1 VKNWLKISYNR
12 NLIFVLFFLVL
23 INVFAVLSDNNL
35 LIQVTKPLFI
45 PFLFMY
51 YLIKNKYINTVM
63 IMFLVFS
70 FLGDFSSVLFSNP
83 LMGNLSSLFY
93 CISYFSLAYAA
104 VSRIRIF
111 NIDRVVAI
119 SLLLVF
125 SINAYLMYQ
134 LFLVLQIKIPDAN
147 EVAIFGVKGIALM
160 ALAFMA
166 FATYLSKDSRASI
179 LFLSTALCFVFA
191 DVLYYISNYYVYHY
205 TFVVLEKTLH
215 LLGLFFLFNYIIE
228 YNRKRKKRLV
238 LGNTSTNEHIVI

>member
-1 VKNWLKISYNR
+1 
-12 NLIFVLFFLVL
+12 
-23 INVFAVLSDNNL
+23 
-35 LIQVTKPLFI
+35 
-45 PFLFMY
+45 
-51 YLIKNKYINTVM
+51 
-63 IMFLVFS
+63 
-70 FLGDFSSVLFSNP
+70 
-83 LMGNLSSLFY
+83 
-93 CISYFSLAYAA
+93 
-104 VSRIRIF
+104 
-111 NIDRVVAI
+111 
-119 SLLLVF
+119 
-125 SINAYLMYQ
+125 MYQ